1 PLDAF
6 VITPNGHG
14 NTMYRQLGQDDILR
28 VLDEVMATYP
38 IDKTKVTITGPSMGG
53 IGSAALALRHPDRF
67 AAAAPLCGYH
77 SYFVRRDFIGRPI
90 RPWERFLAEERSNVF
105 WAWNGQNL
113 PLFIVHGTQDLP
125 EANSGVLIE
134 KYDALKYS
142 VEHEHPNLGHNVW
155 QTTYENLRG
164 ATWLLGK
171 TRALHPPTIRYRT
184 ARMRERDVA
193 WLHFDELAGPDV
205 WGEVEAKVR
214 SRTAISL
221 TTSGVAALHLDRDD
235 KLVDLD
241 KPMTLTV
248 DGTQLVIA
256 PDEPLQLHREGGTWV
271 AGAAKHDQAFK
282 HGDVTGPIRDAFHE
296 PLLFVYG
303 ADDPAQT
310 RANEEVA
317 RSWASI
323 RGGVDVKY
331 PIMSDTE
338 FFAKNEPLANGRALF
353 LVGNARSNRVVR
365 ALEADFPIKI
375 AGDAL
380 TIGTKRFTGP
390 EVGAAFIRP
399 NPKRLDRYVVV
410 VEGLTAL
417 GTWRSLS
424 LPDLLPDFVVYDG
437 GIAPARGQM
446 ILSAGSALAGGV
458 FGNDWSVPSFIDDPL
473 ATAVRPAART
483 EQDATPYI
491 P

>member
-1 PLDAF
+1 
-6 VITPNGHG
+6 
-14 NTMYRQLGQDDILR
+14 
-28 VLDEVMATYP
+28 
-38 IDKTKVTITGPSMGG
+38 
-53 IGSAALALRHPDRF
+53 
-67 AAAAPLCGYH
+67 
-77 SYFVRRDFIGRPI
+77 
-90 RPWERFLAEERSNVF
+90 
-105 WAWNGQNL
+105 
-113 PLFIVHGTQDLP
+113 
-125 EANSGVLIE
+125 
-134 KYDALKYS
+134 
-142 VEHEHPNLGHNVW
+142 
-155 QTTYENLRG
+155 
-164 ATWLLGK
+164 
-171 TRALHPPTIRYRT
+171 
-184 ARMRERDVA
+184 
-193 WLHFDELAGPDV
+193 
-205 WGEVEAKVR
+205 
-214 SRTAISL
+214 
-221 TTSGVAALHLDRDD
+221 
-235 KLVDLD
+235 
-241 KPMTLTV
+241 MTLTV

-256 PDEPLQLHREGGTWV
+256 PDEPLQLHREGGAWV